1 MREGLELAG
10 RYRLERLLGSGGMGE
25 VWRAVDTRLRRAVAV
40 KTLRAHSRADSSLV
54 TRFRREAEIA
64 ARLQHPGITVVF
76 DFGEHEGHLFLV
88 MELLE
93 GEDLRSVLSR
103 EPRGLP
109 IPRVLELARQIAE
122 ALSAAHA
129 GGIVHRDIKPANLM
143 VLESGRVKICDFGI
157 ARFAEATA
165 GLTGRGII
173 GTPSYMAPEQLE
185 GGRID
190 QRTDLYALGCVLYQ
204 LETGRPPFPGD
215 KGIGALMHAHLNVP
229 PPSPCAVRPDVPDEL
244 DRLTRALLAKRGT
257 ERPAD
262 AATVAAKFR
271 AIEDEIKSMGRSW
284 HIRPSDLEVDATVTF
299 AQALEGVTLPIRLT
313 RPERCARC
321 RGTGAGEG
329 TGLRRCPRCDG
340 TGLRKEAAPDEDPSN
355 TACPGCWGRGLIAD
369 DPCSACAGRGL
380 IDAARV
386 LAAKIPAGVGHGQFV
401 RLRNK
406 GKPGADGAPDGDL
419 YVRISIRRHPV
430 FGRRGDHLTVTVPMS
445 YTEATQGGEI
455 RVPVFGGPP
464 VTLRLPAATPS
475 GRIFRVRGRG
485 APRRD
490 GTRGDLLV
498 TMEVHVP
505 QDPAGNAA
513 ALREELILRA
523 NTPK

>member
-1 MREGLELAG
+1 
-10 RYRLERLLGSGGMGE
+10 MGE

-40 KTLRAHSRADSSLV
+40 KTLRAHSGADPSLV

-103 EPRGLP
+103 EPQGLP

-143 VLESGRVKICDFGI
+143 VLKSGRVKICDFGI

-185 GGRID
+185 GGRI
-190 QRTDLYALGCVLYQ
+190 
-204 LETGRPPFPGD
+204 
-215 KGIGALMHAHLNVP
+215 
-229 PPSPCAVRPDVPDEL
+229 
-244 DRLTRALLAKRGT
+244 
-257 ERPAD
+257 
-262 AATVAAKFR
+262 
-271 AIEDEIKSMGRSW
+271 
-284 HIRPSDLEVDATVTF
+284 
-299 AQALEGVTLPIRLT
+299 
-313 RPERCARC
+313 
-321 RGTGAGEG
+321 
-329 TGLRRCPRCDG
+329 
-340 TGLRKEAAPDEDPSN
+340 
-355 TACPGCWGRGLIAD
+355 
-369 DPCSACAGRGL
+369 
-380 IDAARV
+380 
-386 LAAKIPAGVGHGQFV
+386 
-401 RLRNK
+401 
-406 GKPGADGAPDGDL
+406 
-419 YVRISIRRHPV
+419 
-430 FGRRGDHLTVTVPMS
+430 
-445 YTEATQGGEI
+445 
-455 RVPVFGGPP
+455 RVPVLGGPP
-464 VTLRLPAATPS
+464 VTLRLPAATPT

-490 GTRGDLLV
+490 GTKGDLLV

-505 QDPAGNAA
+505 QDPASNAA
-513 ALREELILRA
+513 ALREELILHA
-523 NTPK
+523 NTPE